1 MPIRAPRTKG
11 SLSVLGLYPPRQ
23 TPRQPSSVT
32 LYKEIGRWVTAV
44 KGVAETLPEP
54 GDSAATKEL
63 FAVHR
68 DGLTELPT
76 LLIDYTQQQ
85 HHPYHSMIH
94 RSKGALTAA
103 PVAIDKA
110 RQCAKLFGGYSR
122 KPKTYD
128 KVDAAAELRYLLA
141 ALTNMWKW
149 LKPPTP

>member
-1 MPIRAPRTKG
+1 M
-11 SLSVLGLYPPRQ
+11 LGLYPPRQ
-23 TPRQPSSVT
+23 TPRQPSPVT

-54 GDSAATKEL
+54 GDSAATKDL
-63 FAVHR
+63 FAFHR
-68 DGLTELPT
+68 DGLTELTT

-85 HHPYHSMIH
+85 HLLYYTLIQ
-94 RSKGALTAA
+94 RSNGARTVA
-103 PVAIDKA
+103 PIAIDKA
-110 RQCAKLFGGYSR
+110 RQCAKLFAGYSR

-128 KVDAAAELRYLLA
+128 KVDATAELRYLLA